1 MDGPILSTPSQM
13 PAIVGFKYD
22 SVGDAALASEM
33 QIAAS
38 RIRDRMK
45 AALIDVGRDLIAIK
59 DRVEHGKFVEWVE
72 NECLINIRT
81 AQRMMAAVE
90 LITTND
96 KLSYLPRTTL
106 ELLAVSA
113 TPRPTVEAIKEP
125 ENFQDSVREVLRLE
139 ADISALED

>member
-1 MDGPILSTPSQM
+1 MRIAHFDCFSGIS
-13 PAIVGFKYD
+13 
-22 SVGDAALASEM
+22 GDMTL
-33 QIAAS
+33 
-38 RIRDRMK
+38 

-59 DRVEHGKFVEWVE
+59 DENGKFVEWVE

-106 ELLAVSA
+106 ELLAASA

-125 ENFQDSVREVLRLE
+125 ENFQDSLREVLRLE

>member
-59 DRVEHGKFVEWVE
+59 DRVEHG
-72 NECLINIRT
+72 N
-81 AQRMMAAVE
+81 
-90 LITTND
+90 
-96 KLSYLPRTTL
+96 LSSGSKTC
-106 ELLAVSA
+106 A
-113 TPRPTVEAIKEP
+113 
-125 ENFQDSVREVLRLE
+125 
-139 ADISALED
+139 

>member
-59 DRVEHGKFVEWVE
+59 DEHGKFVEWVE

-106 ELLAVSA
+106 ELLAASA

-125 ENFQDSVREVLRLE
+125 ENFQDSLREVLRLE